1 MAICEH
7 ERNMIEKYA
16 AQITWPLGS
25 QGVCDGLSGVEAANF
40 ADFTRFVEG
49 CYKPVGNGGKAA
61 LGWSELSPEDVKRF
75 SKWLPR
81 G

>member
-1 MAICEH
+1 MNEH
-7 ERNMIEKYA
+7 NRRKLDELA

-25 QGVCDGLSGVEAANF
+25 QGVADGLSGAEGDNF

-61 LGWSELSPEDVKRF
+61 LDWSELSPEDVRRF